1 MAAVDKY
8 FPCGLVKMGS
18 EGTAAPYLRLVVE
31 PLRCRVLEAAGFPRV
46 RGWGCRVISGTTMLV
61 SFQPAISAISEP
73 AALKPRSSNRLL
85 ASLPAA
91 DLALLAPFRE
101 TLLPRGMVLHE
112 PGITIEHVY
121 FPLGGMISL
130 IMRMHGGET
139 VEIAPIGREGALGT
153 GVALGV
159 PRALTTAIV
168 QLPAMVVR
176 IPAAQF
182 QEAASRSST
191 VRQIASCWNE
201 LLIANIQQSVACS
214 TLHDAEARLSRCL
227 LQTADRIGGDLVP
240 LTQDVLAQMLG
251 VRRTTVTIVAR
262 LLQTAGLIRYR
273 RGQIQIVDR
282 AALEQRACE
291 CYRSIRELT
300 DRLLPET
307 AERTEGNRAEAM

>member
-1 MAAVDKY
+1 
-8 FPCGLVKMGS
+8 
-18 EGTAAPYLRLVVE
+18 
-31 PLRCRVLEAAGFPRV
+31 
-46 RGWGCRVISGTTMLV
+46 MLV
-61 SFQPAISAISEP
+61 SFPPVISG
-73 AALKPRSSNRLL
+73 ALKPRSSNRLL

-101 TLLPRGMVLHE
+101 SLLPRGMVLQE
-112 PGITIEHVY
+112 PGRPIEHVY

-130 IMRMHGGET
+130 IMRMQGGET
-139 VEIAPIGREGALGT
+139 VEIVPIGREGALGT
-153 GVALGV
+153 GVALGSG
-159 PRALTTAIV
+159 RALVTAIV
-168 QLPAMVVR
+168 QLPGMVAR

-182 QEAASRSST
+182 QEAASRSSA
-191 VRQIASCWNE
+191 VRQLATCCNE
-201 LLIANIQQSVACS
+201 LLIANMQQSVACS

-262 LLQTAGLIRYR
+262 LLQSAGLIRYR
-273 RGQIQIVDR
+273 RGQIQLVDR
-282 AALEQRACE
+282 AALEKGACE

-307 AERTEGNRAEAM
+307 GERTGEHRAEAL